1 MSSDTDVYRSD
12 WADLARRKWA
22 DYQRLVQRFEA
33 GDTSVST
40 AIDLRETAL
49 AKLVPHLAEEI
60 QQLRD
65 ADGLARDALRRSG
78 YHFSADSDKPL
89 AELIEK
95 LNADARAAVQA
106 CGEESAR
113 LRGIAERRDVADTR
127 RAAAIGAVRRLCRR
141 SADPF
146 AVEVL
151 KAIETALD
159 GGDRS

>member
-12 WADLARRKWA
+12 WAGLARRRWA

-33 GDTSVST
+33 GDRSVST

-49 AKLVPHLAEEI
+49 AKLVPELVAEL

-78 YHFSADSDKPL
+78 YLDVETCDKPL

-141 SADPF
+141 RAEPF
-146 AVEVL
+146 AAEVL
-151 KAIETALD
+151 DVLNRTLD
-159 GGDRS
+159 GAE